1 MKFLQWFFILIGGYL
16 QLMVIASMVR
26 SSYRN
31 FPVLFTY
38 VVASFLAAVV
48 EMAVFLDLM
57 NWSAVTHNYYWVSE
71 GILQLLVFLLVL
83 SLIYRA
89 MEGQPSRPSLMR
101 LLAFGA
107 LAIISISYIANWG
120 GPVNSSMTMVF
131 RNMSFAAVVLNLI
144 LWFML
149 IRHRGNDPRVL
160 MISGGLGVQMA
171 GEAIAHSLRRLAI
184 PHRSL
189 GMVFAGNLVLLTS
202 HLLAL
207 YIWWQTLRRPAPDP
221 PAPESRRFDPAR
233 GNR

>member
-1 MKFLQWFFILIGGYL
+1 MKVLQWFFILIGGYL
-16 QLMVIASMVR
+16 QVMVTASMVR
-26 SSYRN
+26 SSYRK

-38 VVASFLAAVV
+38 VIASFLATVV

-57 NWSAVTHNYYWVSE
+57 NWSMVTHNYYWVSE

-120 GPVNSSMTMVF
+120 GSMNSSMTVVF
-131 RNMSFAAVVLNLI
+131 GNMSFAAVVLNLI

-149 IRHRGNDPRVL
+149 IRHRGTDPRVL

-171 GEAIAHSLRRLAI
+171 GEAIGHSLRRLAI
-184 PHRSL
+184 PQHSRGL
-189 GMVFAGNLVLLTS
+189 VFAGNIVLLTS
-202 HLLAL
+202 QLLSL
-207 YIWWQTLRRPAPDP
+207 YIWWQTLRRPAPAP
-221 PAPESRRFDPAR
+221 PRASVPPL
-233 GNR
+233 